1 MTPIKTLT
9 LERTQAPERT
19 RRPRPIK
26 RDDPRFGQDGHDFE
40 CIEHLVD
47 DDPNTALC
55 GADQTDVPWDLG
67 WPVCQACAAVDQ
79 GRLN

>member
-1 MTPIKTLT
+1 MTPAKTVT
-9 LERTQAPERT
+9 PERT
-19 RRPRPIK
+19 RRPQPIK

-47 DDPNTALC
+47 DADPNTALC

-67 WPVCQACAAVDQ
+67 WPVCQACIAVDQ